1 MPREKTDKLSG
12 NRLLAALEPD
22 DAARLRPDLEETSL
36 KRQQVLYEP
45 HGAIAL
51 AYFPHDGLIS
61 LQTVLSNGPSVESG
75 MIGREG
81 MLGLPLVGD
90 HNNSP
95 TRAVV
100 QVPGHAAVIAAD
112 RLQRALRDSAPMR
125 SLFGR
130 YLHAFLT
137 QITQSSACNAVHAA
151 ERRLARWLLGATE
164 RNSGKALP
172 LTHEFLADL
181 LGVGRPTLTLVARA
195 LQNAGL
201 IEYRRGLITVT
212 DRDGLEAAACECYRA
227 VRRVY
232 EDLLPLTF
240 G

>member
-1 MPREKTDKLSG
+1 MPREKIDKVSG

-22 DAARLRPDLEETSL
+22 DAARLRPDLEETAL

-45 HGAIAL
+45 HGPIAL
-51 AYFPHDGLIS
+51 AYFPHDALIS
-61 LQTVLSNGPSVESG
+61 MQTVLSNGPSVESG

-90 HNNSP
+90 HSNSP

-100 QVPGHAAVIAAD
+100 QVPGQATVITAD
-112 RLQRALRDSAPMR
+112 RLNRALRDSASMR

-137 QITQSSACNAVHAA
+137 QITQSAACNAVHAA

-164 RNSGKALP
+164 RNGGRALP
-172 LTHEFLADL
+172 LTHEFLADI

-201 IEYRRGLITVT
+201 IDYRRGLITVT
-212 DRDGLEAAACECYRA
+212 DRDGLEKAACECYRA

-240 G
+240 E

>member
-1 MPREKTDKLSG
+1 
-12 NRLLAALEPD
+12 
-22 DAARLRPDLEETSL
+22 
-36 KRQQVLYEP
+36 
-45 HGAIAL
+45 
-51 AYFPHDGLIS
+51 
-61 LQTVLSNGPSVESG
+61 
-75 MIGREG
+75 
-81 MLGLPLVGD
+81 
-90 HNNSP
+90 
-95 TRAVV
+95 
-100 QVPGHAAVIAAD
+100 VIAAD